1 MVSHEILTSEDFNKI
16 SFTTDT
22 TKGPSNSYGIT
33 DQFIEAFT
41 RGN

>member
-1 MVSHEILTSEDFNKI
+1 MINHVILTSQDFNKI
-16 SFTTDT
+16 AFTDAV

-41 RGN
+41 RSN